1 MRYGRAWSI
10 LLMVALL
17 TPLGIMALG
26 GAWGE
31 WDLGGIKERV
41 GFVPNGMRESAGGAE
56 RSPFKDYAVP
66 GLENG
71 IWRERLGTIIAAFAG
86 AGATAL
92 AAYALARTAKH
103 GGIS

>member
-1 MRYGRAWSI
+1 MRYGRAWSA
-10 LLMVALL
+10 LLIVALL
-17 TPLGIMALG
+17 TPLGIIAVG

-41 GFVPNGMRESAGGAE
+41 GFVPNGMRETAGGAE